1 MTPEA
6 VIEIGQQALRT
17 TLLVAGPMLLAGMA
31 IGLVISI
38 IQAATQV
45 NEMTMTFVPK
55 IVVVFL
61 VMVLSLPWAINQLT
75 GFTRDM
81 FERLA
86 GM

>member
-1 MTPEA
+1 MSAEA
-6 VIEIGQQALRT
+6 VVEIGQQALQT

-31 IGLVISI
+31 VGLVISI

-55 IVVVFL
+55 IITVFL

-75 GFTRDM
+75 GFTRSI

>member
-6 VIEIGQQALRT
+6 VVEIGQSALHT
-17 TLLVAGPMLLAGMA
+17 TLMVAGPMLLAGMA
-31 IGLVISI
+31 IGLVISL

-61 VMVLSLPWAINQLT
+61 VMVLSLPWAIGHLT
-75 GFTRDM
+75 RFARDM

-86 GM
+86 WM

>member
-6 VIEIGQQALRT
+6 VIEIGQQALQT

-31 IGLVISI
+31 VGLVISI

-61 VMVLSLPWAINQLT
+61 VMVMSLPWAIGQLT
-75 GFTRDM
+75 GFTRAM
-81 FERLA
+81 FERVA

>member
-17 TLLVAGPMLLAGMA
+17 TLMVAGPMLLAGMA

-38 IQAATQV
+38 VQAATQV

-75 GFTRDM
+75 GFTRAM
-81 FERLA
+81 FDRLA

>member
-6 VIEIGQQALRT
+6 VIEIGQYALRT

-61 VMVLSLPWAINQLT
+61 VMVLSLPWSIGQLT
-75 GFTRDM
+75 GFTRAM
-81 FERLA
+81 FDRLA

>member
-1 MTPEA
+1 MSPET

-17 TLLVAGPMLLAGMA
+17 TLMVAGPMLLAGMA

-38 IQAATQV
+38 IQAATQI

-55 IVVVFL
+55 IVVVFF

-75 GFTRDM
+75 GFTRSM
-81 FERLA
+81 FEHLA